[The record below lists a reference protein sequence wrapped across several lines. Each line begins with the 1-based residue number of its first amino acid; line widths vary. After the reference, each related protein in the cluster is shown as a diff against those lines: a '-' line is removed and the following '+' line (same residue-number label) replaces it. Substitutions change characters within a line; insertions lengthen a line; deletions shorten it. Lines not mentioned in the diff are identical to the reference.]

1 MIVKSQIV
9 VPLLAFA
16 GALCLNVFCLNAQTS
31 GADKAGTVE
40 KIKVHGAS
48 LEGNL
53 EGDPAERDVFVYLPP
68 SYASEPNRR
77 YPVVYFIHGYGATAD
92 AYWKLMTVPDTANK
106 LMNAGTVQE
115 MILVNPDA
123 HTIYDGSMYSNSPT
137 TGNWEA
143 YITHDLVEYID
154 SHYRTIADKDSRGLA
169 GHSMGGYGTLRLAM
183 KYPGVYSSFYAMSSC
198 CLMNN
203 PGAGRGGPA
212 RGAAAPPAAPAPP
225 TPPAAPA
232 DGANAANGPG
242 RGRGAGRGGRG
253 GGFANILPAEAAA
266 WSPNPANPPK
276 FFDLPNQDGV
286 LHPEI
291 AAKWVA
297 NSPLAFVDQYLP
309 ALKTY
314 RAITMDV
321 GDMDNLMAS
330 NKQMDEALTRL
341 GVTHTFE
348 VYEGNHGNRVKER
361 FETKVLP
368 FFSTNLKAQAAGA
381 RKKRR

>member
-1 MIVKSQIV
+1 MIHSPKTVLA
-9 VPLLAFA
+9 LLAISSVALLPAQTPA
-16 GALCLNVFCLNAQTS
+16 GA
-31 GADKAGTVE
+31 KAGTVE
-40 KIKVHGAS
+40 NIKVHGAS

-68 SYASEPNRR
+68 SYQSQPDRR
-77 YPVVYFIHGYGATAD
+77 YPVVYFIHGYGATAE

-106 LMNAGTVQE
+106 LMDAGKVHE

-143 YITHDLVEYID
+143 YITHDLVSYID

-183 KYPGVYSSFYAMSSC
+183 KYPGVFSSIYAMSSC

-203 PGAGRGGPA
+203 PGAGRGGPPA
-212 RGAAAPPAAPAPP
+212 VAAQANGAPPAAPPG
-225 TPPAAPA
+225 AA
-232 DGANAANGPG
+232 G
-242 RGRGAGRGGRG
+242 RGRGN
-253 GGFANILPAEAAA
+253 GFANVTFAEAAA
-266 WSPNPANPPK
+266 WSPNPKNPPK
-276 FFDLPNQDGV
+276 FYDLPNQDGV

-297 NSPLAFVDQYLP
+297 NSPLAFVDQYGLS
-309 ALKTY
+309 LKTY
-314 RAITMDV
+314 HAIAMDV
-321 GDMDNLMAS
+321 GDQDNLAAT
-330 NKQMDEALTRL
+330 NRQMDQSLTQL
-341 GVTHTFE
+341 GVAHTFE

-368 FFSTNLKAQAAGA
+368 FFSENLKAQPEHG
-381 RKKRR
+381 KGK

>member
-1 MIVKSQIV
+1 MILKVR
-9 VPLLAFA
+9 VPPAILSPVLLSAFVLAFA
-16 GALCLNVFCLNAQTS
+16 GIGCLYAQTAGGEKT
-31 GADKAGTVE
+31 GAVE
-40 KIKVHGAS
+40 MIKVHGAS

-53 EGDPAERDVFVYLPP
+53 EGDPADRDVFVYLPP
-68 SYASEPNRR
+68 SYASQPNRR
-77 YPVVYFIHGYGATAD
+77 YPVLYFIHGYGATAD
-92 AYWKLMTVPDTANK
+92 AYWKLMTVPDAANK
-106 LMNAGTVQE
+106 VMGAGTVQE

-154 SHYRTIADKDSRGLA
+154 THYRTIADKDSRGLA

-183 KYPGVYSSFYAMSSC
+183 KYPGIYSSIYAMSSC

-203 PGAGRGGPA
+203 PGAARGGPA
-212 RGAAAPPAAPAPP
+212 RGPAAPP
-225 TPPAAPA
+225 PAAQ
-232 DGANAANGPG
+232 AN
-242 RGRGAGRGGRG
+242 GRGAGRGGRG
-253 GGFANILPAEAAA
+253 GGFANVTSAEAAA
-266 WSPNPANPPK
+266 WSPNPMNPPK

-297 NSPLAFVDQYLP
+297 NSPLAFVDQYVGPLR
-309 ALKTY
+309 TY
-314 RAITMDV
+314 RAIAMDV

-330 NKQMDEALTRL
+330 NKQMDEALTKL

-348 VYEGNHGNRVKER
+348 IYEGTHGNRVKER
-361 FETKVLP
+361 FETKILP
-368 FFSTNLKAQAAGA
+368 FFSTNLKTQAVSA
-381 RKKRR
+381 RK

>member
-1 MIVKSQIV
+1 MTVKSQIV
-9 VPLLAFA
+9 LPLLTFA
-16 GALCLNVFCLNAQTS
+16 GIGCLHAQTA
-31 GADKAGTVE
+31 GADKTGTVE

-53 EGDPAERDVFVYLPP
+53 EGDPAVRDVFVYLPP
-68 SYASEPNRR
+68 SYASQPNRR
-77 YPVVYFIHGYGATAD
+77 YPVLYFIHGYGATAD
-92 AYWKLMTVPDTANK
+92 AYWKLMTVPDAANK
-106 LMNAGTVQE
+106 VMDAGTVQE

-154 SHYRTIADKDSRGLA
+154 THYRTIADKDSRGLA

-183 KYPGVYSSFYAMSSC
+183 KYPGIYSSFYAMSSC

-212 RGAAAPPAAPAPP
+212 RGAAAPPAPPA
-225 TPPAAPA
+225 TPPA
-232 DGANAANGPG
+232 DAN
-242 RGRGAGRGGRG
+242 GRGAGRGGRG
-253 GGFANILPAEAAA
+253 GGFANVTFAEAAA

-276 FFDLPNQDGV
+276 YYDLPNQDGV

-297 NSPLAFVDQYLP
+297 NSPLAFVDQYQS

-314 RAITMDV
+314 RAIAMDV
-321 GDMDNLMAS
+321 GDMDNLMAT

-348 VYEGNHGNRVKER
+348 LYEGNHMSRVKER

-368 FFSTNLKAQAAGA
+368 FFSANLKAQGGSN
-381 RKKRR
+381 RK

>member
-1 MIVKSQIV
+1 MTVKLHAA
-9 VPLLAFA
+9 LLLTLGCMAAAGQAQTA
-16 GALCLNVFCLNAQTS
+16 GAP
-31 GADKAGTVE
+31 KAGTVE

-68 SYASEPNRR
+68 SYASQPNRR

-92 AYWKLMTVPDTANK
+92 AYWKLMTVPDTADK
-106 LMNAGTVQE
+106 VMNAGTVHE
-115 MILVNPDA
+115 MILVHPDA

-143 YITHDLVEYID
+143 YITHDLVAYVD
-154 SHYRTIADKDSRGLA
+154 SHYRTIAERDSRGLA

-183 KYPGVYSSFYAMSSC
+183 KYPDVFSSIYAMSSC
-198 CLMNN
+198 CLLNN
-203 PGAGRGGPA
+203 PGAGRGS
-212 RGAAAPPAAPAPP
+212 PAAPAAQQ
-225 TPPAAPA
+225 TSNAAP
-232 DGANAANGPG
+232 
-242 RGRGAGRGGRG
+242 GRGAGRGGQG
-253 GGFANILPAEAAA
+253 GGFANVVSAEAAA

-297 NSPLAFVDQYLP
+297 NSPLAFVDQYVP
-309 ALKTY
+309 NLKKY
-314 RAITMDV
+314 RSIAMDV

-341 GVTHTFE
+341 GVAHTFE
-348 VYEGNHGNRVKER
+348 IYEGNHGNRVKER
-361 FETKVLP
+361 FESKVLP
-368 FFSTNLKAQAAGA
+368 FFSENLKAPAE
-381 RKKRR
+381 RK